1 MQHVQNTIYDIKSYK
16 SSNKRDTKFNYEN
29 ITNNKGHKTNTFK
42 NNKNKNF
49 ELIPLS
55 LGQFT
60 RSLPYR
66 I

>member
-1 MQHVQNTIYDIKSYK
+1 MKQHVQNTIYDIKSYK

-42 NNKNKNF
+42 NSKNKDS

-55 LGQFT
+55 
-60 RSLPYR
+60 
-66 I
+66 